1 MKRNNTSDEVSP
13 LVGPCQDRCPIG
25 RSIQR
30 HNIEL
35 GHLAKMIKAGLAK
48 EQEFL
53 VLYDEIFNINPLFG
67 VCGYVCGICEEHCN
81 RNEID
86 SAVRNRLLERF
97 IFDWYRKSVEK
108 GSIPRY
114 RPIETTTKKEEKI
127 GIVGGGPAGLVAAF
141 ILVKQGYKVDIFE
154 RNLKLGG
161 ALRWIPSYRLPKDA
175 LDFAIDQIVT
185 PLNIMVHTDTYKT
198 IEELQ
203 KEGHK
208 AIFIATGTPL
218 PRPLPKIAE
227 GYDAVENAVDVLRQ
241 VSEGTAEKEKY
252 AGKTVLVIGGSG
264 VAVDAARAVRRFGA
278 EVLIAC
284 LESEDRSSKDGI
296 LAPIDEEIEAKEEG
310 INFYYSRNLEEI
322 QSKEERMELTLSL
335 CTSVYELV
343 EGRKLFKPDF
353 DKTDTIS
360 LTVDRIIFAIGQMPD
375 RAYLKEL
382 LDEKGRLVAD
392 PATLATKKEGVF
404 AGGDVLAIGRAAE
417 AIRQG
422 LIAAESIKRYLEG
435 RELKGWKTGEYDVAG
450 LPYRK
455 GKVEPKPPLSI
466 KRLSPQK
473 RLANFD
479 LIEKEMTLEEIISE
493 AERCL
498 HCGPCENCQAC
509 VALHMRDELSKMTC
523 IDENCD
529 GCAYCIETC
538 PYESIK
544 LIEYMKDG
552 QIKKTIETNSIL
564 CRGCGLCQATC
575 PKNGCA
581 ISGFTL
587 DQLRAQV
594 DAALTTPLQ
603 AQSCD

>member
-1 MKRNNTSDEVSP
+1 MKRKNNTSHKASP
-13 LVGPCQDRCPIG
+13 LLSPCQDRCPIG
-25 RSIQR
+25 RPIQK

-35 GHLAKMIKAGLAK
+35 GYLAKMIKAGLAE

-67 VCGYVCGICEEHCN
+67 ICGYVCGICEEHCN

-97 IFDWYRKSVEK
+97 IFNWYRNSVEK
-108 GSIPRY
+108 GNIPRY
-114 RPIETTTKKEEKI
+114 RPIETTTDKEDRI

-141 ILVKQGYKVDIFE
+141 MLSKQGYKVDIFD

-218 PRPLPKIAE
+218 PRPLPKIAQ
-227 GYDAVENAVDVLRQ
+227 GYRTVENAIDLLRQ
-241 VSEGTAEKEKY
+241 VSEGTAEREKY

-264 VAVDAARAVRRFGA
+264 VAVDAARATRRLGA

-284 LESEDRSSKDGI
+284 LESEDRTSLDGI
-296 LAPIDEEIEAKEEG
+296 LALIDEEIEAKEEG
-310 INFYYSRNLEEI
+310 ITFYYSRNLEDI
-322 QSKEERMELTLSL
+322 QSKEDRMELTLSL

-343 EGRKLFKPDF
+343 EGRKLFKPEF
-353 DKTDTIS
+353 DKTNTIS

-382 LDEKGRLVAD
+382 LDEKGRLTAD
-392 PATLATKKEGVF
+392 PITLATKKEGVF
-404 AGGDVLAIGRAAE
+404 VGGDVLAIGRAAE

-422 LIAAESIKRYLEG
+422 LTAAESLKRHLEEKDLKEG
-435 RELKGWKTGEYDVAG
+435 RAVKCAVAG
-450 LPYRK
+450 LPHK
-455 GKVEPKPPLSI
+455 KEKIEPTPSQDSKKLPAER
-466 KRLSPQK
+466 RLD
-473 RLANFD
+473 NFD
-479 LIEKEMTLEEIISE
+479 LIEQGFTLDDVIFETV
-493 AERCL
+493 RCL
-498 HCGPCENCQAC
+498 HCGSCETCEAC
-509 VALHMRDELSKMTC
+509 ITLNITNQLSKMIC

-552 QIKKTIETNSIL
+552 QIKKTIEANSFL
-564 CRGCGLCQATC
+564 CKGCGSCQATC
-575 PKNGCA
+575 PKKGCA
-581 ISGFTL
+581 IEGFTL
-587 DQLRAQV
+587 DQLMAQV
-594 DAALTTPLQ
+594 DAALETV
-603 AQSCD
+603 SF